1 MKFKIDAKEKEI
13 LRTVTIPPRPESLI
27 KVQEEAQK
35 DEPNFEVIS
44 KAIVAD
50 VSISGAVLQIVNS
63 AAFRRPS
70 KISSIDQAVMML
82 GLKRVVSIVNAVAI
96 RSAAGGNQE
105 QLQEFWSTAAEVAQA
120 CVLFCKHIGLKA
132 LEDDAYTSG
141 LFHLAGVPLMIQTY
155 PDYLDFYHHAELDG
169 WNFSIEKEKSKYLTT
184 HTTMAAI
191 LGYEWKL
198 PLPIIEAIYNL
209 HYAEG
214 IFDSDL
220 WSDKTKKLLAILVC
234 GREVQFRK
242 VHGQQGPE
250 WLDFQD
256 QILAFMDLD
265 DAILQLSISNCMFD
279 LQQCE

>member
-1 MKFKIDAKEKEI
+1 MKLKIDAKEKEI
-13 LRTVTIPPRPESLI
+13 LRTVNIPPRPESLI
-27 KVQEEAQK
+27 QVQEEAKK
-35 DEPNFEVIS
+35 DEPNFANIA

-50 VSISGAVLQIVNS
+50 VSISGAVIQIVNS
-63 AAFRRPS
+63 PAFRRPS
-70 KISSIDQAVMML
+70 TIRSIDQAVMML
-82 GLKRVVSIVNAVAI
+82 GLKRVVAIVNAVAI

-105 QLQEFWSTAAEVAQA
+105 KLKEFWTTAAEVAQA
-120 CVLFCKHIGLKA
+120 CVIFCKHIGLKA
-132 LEDDAYTSG
+132 FEDNAYTIG

-155 PDYLDFYHHAELDG
+155 PDYLDFYHNAEAQG
-169 WNFSIEKEKSKYLTT
+169 WNFSIEKEKSTYLTT

-198 PLPIIEAIYNL
+198 PTPIVEAIYNL

-220 WSDKTKKLLAILVC
+220 WSDETKKLLAILVC
-234 GREVQFRK
+234 GREIQYRM

-256 QILAFMDLD
+256 QILGFMDLD
-265 DAILQLSISNCMFD
+265 DAILQLSISNSMFD
-279 LQQCE
+279 LQQCA